1 MEKVKAL
8 LRAGASASTAV
19 REALGCGLA
28 EFARRYDLDRTQVTN
43 AINGVIRPTPAIIA
57 ALIAEL
63 EGSEEEWRALL
74 WVASKPDKVPAE
86 FVPMITG
93 DAA

>member
-1 MEKVKAL
+1 MDKVKAL
-8 LRAGASASTAV
+8 LKAGASASLAI
-19 REALGCGLA
+19 REALGMNLTQFAERHGL
-28 EFARRYDLDRTQVTN
+28 RREAVTDQV
-43 AINGVIRPTPAIIA
+43 NGVRRPTPEVIH
-57 ALIAEL
+57 ALSTDL
-63 EGSEEEWRALL
+63 GGSEEEWRALL